1 MSNYVY
7 IVEDD
12 ENIQKL
18 LSLALKTINCTIKTF
33 DNGEDMLAE
42 CKIQIPDLIFLD
54 IMLPGADGFEIL
66 RILKSNEEYQDIPVI
81 ILTAKSD
88 ETDTV
93 VGLEGGAE
101 DYLTKPFSVL
111 ELLARTKKILAR
123 TQNNSN
129 TNIIDYKDI
138 KINKDMFEVYKSAKQ
153 LDLTMKEFQLLIM
166 LIENQGRVVLRNEL
180 LDKIWGIDFE
190 GETRTLDMHIK
201 TLRAKLDDNA
211 ENPTYIKTVRG
222 AGYTMMQ

>member
-18 LSLALKTINCTIKTF
+18 LSVALKTINCETKTF
-33 DNGEDMLAE
+33 DNGEDMLSE

-66 RILKSNEEYQDIPVI
+66 KLLKRNDNYQKIPVI

-88 ETDTV
+88 ETNTV

-123 TQNNSN
+123 TLDNINK
-129 TNIIDYKDI
+129 NIIDFKDI
-138 KINKDMFEVYKSAKQ
+138 KINKDMFEVYKASKQ
-153 LDLTMKEFQLLIM
+153 LDLTMKEFQLLNM

-201 TLRAKLDDNA
+201 TLRAKLNDDA
-211 ENPTYIKTVRG
+211 ENPIYIKTVRG